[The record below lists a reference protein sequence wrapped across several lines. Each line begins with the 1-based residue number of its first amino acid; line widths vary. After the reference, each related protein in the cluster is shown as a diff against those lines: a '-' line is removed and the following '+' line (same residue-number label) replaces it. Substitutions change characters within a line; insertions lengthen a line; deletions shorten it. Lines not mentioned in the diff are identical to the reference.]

1 MTLRG
6 PFDVRIRA
14 LIFAA
19 IGIFAAVGVFAAIS
33 PLADASDG
41 GSPGVSFPAEGVTLS
56 LTLEDCVLRAYENNL
71 GVQAS
76 RDAAA
81 SSALEYMKA
90 QGRFEPAFFLDAVGA
105 ERINPSGA
113 QLIGGIGY
121 QDDFDEDTFS
131 LSTGF
136 RGLLH
141 SGATY
146 QVDLAL
152 YRSYIAEASAFSI
165 NPQVINNMGI
175 EVKQPL
181 LRNGWTS
188 YNRADAFSAVLGSHL
203 EDFNYESTLSETL
216 FTTVEAYWN
225 FVYAIESEETTRK
238 SLDLAEDLL
247 AINTR
252 KQKEGLFTKMDV
264 LEASADVATRRQQL
278 ITAVNEISTAEDSL
292 KRLIFPFD
300 RADDWDVKIEPL
312 TLAVVNEL
320 PSMTVDSLVGE
331 ALENR
336 ADYLALE
343 IEKKTTELEL
353 LRAANQTL
361 PALDLTGSY
370 RINSIGTNMGNSFNE
385 YEGRDYASFS
395 VALSLEVPIGNQTA
409 LGSEQQ
415 SMIAV
420 RRAARNVQEKK
431 IAIAYE
437 IREGLRDLSL
447 QLEKLDAARESK
459 RLSKERYEGELRRLE
474 TGRSITYLVREAERN
489 YFLQSELENR
499 ALLDYQIA
507 LARLEKYKGTLLA
520 HYGITVRRSLDED
533 WIYS

>member
-1 MTLRG
+1 MKPSG
-6 PFDVRIRA
+6 PLGMFV
-14 LIFAA
+14 L
-19 IGIFAAVGVFAAIS
+19 VVVFAA
-33 PLADASDG
+33 PGASAYPSTG
-41 GSPGVSFPAEGVTLS
+41 ETAETPIQSEGVTLS

-71 GVQAS
+71 SLQES

-90 QGRFEPAFFLDAVGA
+90 RGGFDPTFFLDAEGA

-121 QDDFDEDTFS
+121 QDDFDEDTFA

-136 RGLLH
+136 RGLLQ

-152 YRSYIAEASAFSI
+152 YRSYIAQASAFSI

-175 EVKQPL
+175 QVKQPL

-188 YNRADAFSAVLGSHL
+188 YNRADTFSAVLGSHL
-203 EDFNYESTLSETL
+203 EDFNYEINLSETL

-225 FVYAIESEETTRK
+225 LVYAIESEKTTRK
-238 SLDLAEDLL
+238 SLTLAEDLL
-247 AINTR
+247 TINTR
-252 KQKEGLFTKMDV
+252 KEKEGLFTRMDV

-300 RADDWDVKIEPL
+300 RSDDWDVRIEPL
-312 TLAVVNEL
+312 TLALVNE
-320 PSMTVDSLVGE
+320 PPEMTVDTLVGE

-343 IEKKTTELEL
+343 IEKKTTELDL
-353 LRAANQTL
+353 LRASNQTL

-370 RINSIGTNMGNSFNE
+370 RVNSIGTNMGNSFNE
-385 YEGRDYASFS
+385 YEGRDYSSFS

-415 SMIAV
+415 GMIGV
-420 RRAARNVQEKK
+420 RRAARNLQEKK

-437 IREGLRDLSL
+437 IREGLRDLAL
-447 QLEKLDAARESK
+447 QIEKLEAARESK
-459 RLSKERYEGELRRLE
+459 RLSKERYEGELKRLQS
-474 TGRSITYLVREAERN
+474 GRSITYLVREAERN
-489 YFLQSELENR
+489 YFQESENQNR

-520 HYGITVRRSLDED
+520 HFGIAVRRSLDED

>member
-1 MTLRG
+1 MNLKG
-6 PFDVRIRA
+6 PLDMFVLA
-14 LIFAA
+14 LAFVAA
-19 IGIFAAVGVFAAIS
+19 G
-33 PLADASDG
+33 PLAGASTDE
-41 GSPGVSFPAEGVTLS
+41 SPSISLPTEGVTFS

-71 GVQAS
+71 GLQES

-81 SSALEYMKA
+81 SSALEFMKA
-90 QGRFEPAFFLDAVGA
+90 RGSFDPTFFLDATGA

-121 QDDFDEDTFS
+121 QDDFDEDTFA

-136 RGLLH
+136 RGLLQ

-175 EVKQPL
+175 QVKQPL

-188 YNRADAFSAVLGSHL
+188 YNRADTFSAVLGSHL
-203 EDFNYESTLSETL
+203 EDFTYETNLSETL

-225 FVYAIESEETTRK
+225 LVYAIESEKTTRK
-238 SLDLAEDLL
+238 ALELAEDLL

-300 RADDWDVKIEPL
+300 KAEDWDVRIEPL
-312 TLAVVNEL
+312 TLALVNEL

-336 ADYLALE
+336 ADYLSLE
-343 IEKKTTELEL
+343 IEKKTTELDL

-361 PALDLTGSY
+361 PTLDLTGSY
-370 RINSIGTNMGNSFNE
+370 RVNSIGTNMGNSFNE
-385 YEGRDYASFS
+385 YEGRDYSSFS
-395 VALSLEVPIGNQTA
+395 VALSLEVPIGNHTA

-437 IREGLRDLSL
+437 IREGLRDIAL

-459 RLSKERYEGELRRLE
+459 QLSKERYEGELKRLQ

-489 YFLQSELENR
+489 YFQESENQNR

-507 LARLEKYKGTLLA
+507 LARLDKYKGTLLA
-520 HYGITVRRSLDED
+520 HFGIVVRRSLDED